1 MEYVAQV
8 RDIIYQGYALQIPG
22 WARGSGHGREIL
34 CPLFSSVSKNGGS
47 EMSYIWRRV
56 QETGIIWT
64 FLSFVQNFDLATGL
78 HNLFHL
84 PSGMGARGVSS
95 EHVENMEMFSCSPSK
110 QAYIC

>member
-8 RDIIYQGYALQIPG
+8 RDIIYQGYALQISG

-84 PSGMGARGVSS
+84 PSGMGARGEHEDVFLFSNS
-95 EHVENMEMFSCSPSK
+95 ENRAHLLIFR
-110 QAYIC
+110 